1 MESDQDRNCLLCE
14 IVLPEYEDKI
24 IQQAL
29 LIKQLQQTIEDLKN
43 DNDGKR
49 HGAAV

>member
-1 MESDQDRNCLLCE
+1 MEPDQERNCLLCE
-14 IVLPEYEDKI
+14 VVLPEYEDKI
-24 IQQAL
+24 IQQAR

-49 HGAAV
+49 HGVTV